1 MYTAL
6 HLNTNYNPHH
16 SNSSDGNII
25 LYKTAKFTI
34 VIMFTAALLVK
45 FLVVLDTYS
54 PTNKSIFNATI
65 FKINIQRLRCSTDC
79 SKLVVIRVVM
89 TIKILLTL

>member
-16 SNSSDGNII
+16 NNSSDGNII

-34 VIMFTAALLVK
+34 VIMFTATHRYVVYIDAATLLVK
-45 FLVVLDTYS
+45 FLVVLDTWLI
-54 PTNKSIFNATI
+54 PQQ
-65 FKINIQRLRCSTDC
+65 IQLF
-79 SKLVVIRVVM
+79 
-89 TIKILLTL
+89 LTLLFSK